1 MAPPARAHAYAGAVA
16 PALSEHQHP
25 QQDDHHDDQ
34 HHHQEQ
40 AHPRILEEGL
50 HLVLVIEE
58 ILALHRRVRHQVQ
71 PAVFR
76 PVIADGQDAQHLA
89 RLHGGVHALAE

>member
-1 MAPPARAHAYAGAVA
+1 MAPPARTHTYAGAVA
-16 PALSEHQHP
+16 PALPEHQHP
-25 QQDDHHDDQ
+25 QQDNHHNGQ
-34 HHHQEQ
+34 YHHKEQ
-40 AHPRILEEGL
+40 AHSRILEEGL
-50 HLVLVIEE
+50 HLVLVVEKIR
-58 ILALHRRVRHQVQ
+58 ALHLGVRHQVQ